1 VLRQHLTS
9 MVAAT
14 LRVVGRMNS
23 PNFQKAR
30 ALAEA
35 VNGVK
40 VAATVEVMMPADY
53 DRYIDSMKLEYGSTA
68 WAHTA
73 SVVVTSDSGYVGDD
87 KDLIAWLRTRKLPTD
102 VLNSDGKAVAWETVA
117 DAEYAT
123 YLATS
128 GNLYAFMDIAVDGQP
143 VGRLL
148 FELYATKLPK
158 TCANF
163 LQLCTGGSELA
174 SGRPLHYLNSPI
186 HRVVK
191 GAWIQGGDIV
201 CGNGSSGA
209 SVFGDT
215 IPDESFCIPHDQA
228 GVLGMANT
236 GPHSA
241 HSQFYVTTRALPS
254 FDCKSVAFGRLIDG
268 SRVLDLIGLLDTKMD
283 RPVGSVVVCS
293 CGKLAA
299 VELGDIDR
307 QQAAVRL
314 QAIQQGRKARREAE
328 EQAAAAAKMQAISKG
343 RNTRKAMKE
352 KK

>member
-1 VLRQHLTS
+1 MADTRTTIH
-9 MVAAT
+9 
-14 LRVVGRMNS
+14 VVGRINS

-40 VAATVEVMMPADY
+40 VVATVETMLPADY
-53 DRYIDSMKLEYGSTA
+53 DRYLTKAKLEYGSTA

-73 SVVVTSDSGYVGDD
+73 SVMVTSDSSYVGDD
-87 KDLIAWLRTRKLPTD
+87 EALVAWLRTRKLSTA
-102 VLNSDGKAVAWETVA
+102 VLNSDGQAVAWEQVA
-117 DAEYAT
+117 DSEYAH

-128 GNLYAFMDIAVDGQP
+128 GNQYAFMDIAVDGQQI
-143 VGRLL
+143 GRLL
-148 FELYATKLPK
+148 FELFATKLPK

-174 SGRPLHYLNSPI
+174 SARVGGVTLHYRDSPI

-201 CGNGSSGA
+201 SGNGASGA
-209 SVFGDT
+209 SVFGDS
-215 IPDESFCIPHDQA
+215 IPDESFCIPHDQV

-241 HSQFYVTTRALPS
+241 HSQFYVTLRALPS

-268 SRVLDLIGLLDTKMD
+268 SRVLEFIGALDTKMD
-283 RPVGSVVVCS
+283 RPLGKVSVCG

-299 VELGDIDR
+299 VELGDHD
-307 QQAAVRL
+307 QQLAAARMQAVQRSRL
-314 QAIQQGRKARREAE
+314 ARKEADE
-328 EQAAAAAKMQAISKG
+328 RAAAAAKVQAISKG

>member
-1 VLRQHLTS
+1 MAPT
-9 MVAAT
+9 T
-14 LRVVGRMNS
+14 LLVVGRINS

-35 VNGVK
+35 VNDV
-40 VAATVEVMMPADY
+40 VAATVEMMLPADY
-53 DRYIDSMKLEYGSTA
+53 DRYLTKTKLEYGSTA

-73 SVVVTSDSGYVGDD
+73 SVMVTSDSGYVGDD
-87 KDLIAWLRTRKLPTD
+87 EALIAWLRTRKLSTA
-102 VLNSDGKAVAWETVA
+102 VLNSDGQAVAWEQVA
-117 DAEYAT
+117 DSEYAH

-128 GNLYAFMDIAVDGQP
+128 GNQYAFMDIAVDGQQ

-148 FELYATKLPK
+148 FELFATKLPK

-163 LQLCTGGSELA
+163 LQLCTGGSELS
-174 SGRPLHYLNSPI
+174 SGRPLHYRDSPI

-201 CGNGSSGA
+201 AGNGSNGA

-241 HSQFYVTTRALPS
+241 HSQFYVTMRALPS

-268 SRVLDLIGLLDTKMD
+268 SRVLELIGALDTKMD
-283 RPVGSVVVCS
+283 RPLGKVAVCS

-299 VELGDIDR
+299 VELGDYD
-307 QQAAVRL
+307 QQAAAVRL
-314 QAIQQGRKARREAE
+314 QAIQRSRLARKEADE
-328 EQAAAAAKMQAISKG
+328 RAAAASKMQAISKG

>member
-1 VLRQHLTS
+1 
-9 MVAAT
+9 MAPT
-14 LRVVGRMNS
+14 LRVVGKINS

-35 VNGVK
+35 VNGAK
-40 VAATVEVMMPADY
+40 VAATVEVLLPADY
-53 DRYIDSMKLEYGSTA
+53 DRYLTKTKLEYGSTA

-73 SVVVTSDSGYVGDD
+73 SVMVTSDSGYVGDD
-87 KDLIAWLRTRKLPTD
+87 EALVAWLRTRKLSTA
-102 VLNSDGKAVAWETVA
+102 VLNSDGQAVAWEQVA
-117 DAEYAT
+117 DSEYAQ

-128 GNLYAFMDIAVDGQP
+128 GNQYAFMDIAVDGQQ

-148 FELYATKLPK
+148 FELFATKLPK

-163 LQLCTGGSELA
+163 LQLCTGGSALS
-174 SGRPLHYLNSPI
+174 SGRPLHYRDSPI

-201 CGNGSSGA
+201 AGNGSGGA
-209 SVFGDT
+209 SVFGET
-215 IPDESFCIPHDQA
+215 IPDESFCIPHDQV

-241 HSQFYVTTRALPS
+241 HSQFYVTMRALPS

-268 SRVLDLIGLLDTKMD
+268 SKVLELIGALETKMD
-283 RPVGSVVVCS
+283 RPVGKVSVCS

-299 VELGDIDR
+299 VELGDIDQEVAAAR
-307 QQAAVRL
+307 MQAVKRGQL
-314 QAIQQGRKARREAE
+314 ARREADE
-328 EQAAAAAKMQAISKG
+328 RAAAASKVAAISKG
-343 RNTRKAMKE
+343 RNTRKNMKE